1 MKKNAYVDMTIEVAD
16 LLDGMSTGV
25 AGRAFKLACH
35 WKFDR
40 DEEWVEEHRGQLTE
54 EDPQALAVYDAL
66 GPVKHAVMR

>member
-16 LLDGMSTGV
+16 LLDGMSAAA

-35 WKFDR
+35 WRFDR
-40 DEEWVEEHRGQLTE
+40 DEEWVEENRVRLEE

-66 GPVKHAVMR
+66 GPVKYGVMR